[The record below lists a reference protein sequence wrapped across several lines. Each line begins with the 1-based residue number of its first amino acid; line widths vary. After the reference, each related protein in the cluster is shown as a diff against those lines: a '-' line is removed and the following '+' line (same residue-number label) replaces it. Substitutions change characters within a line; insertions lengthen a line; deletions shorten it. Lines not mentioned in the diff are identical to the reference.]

1 MTLVPF
7 SSEHFATLASWFPT
21 ERDVLQWAGPRVRFP
36 IDKAQF
42 VAMIDEGLTNPP
54 TRLCWMAKL
63 REELVG
69 HSQLHFDWRNRSATL
84 SRVAIAP
91 ALRGHGL
98 AVPML
103 RRVIDKAFALPDIE
117 RLELNVY
124 SFNIPAVRTYERL
137 GFAIEGVS
145 RASARA
151 GSERWDTIQMAILKQ
166 HLTTR

>member
-1 MTLVPF
+1 MG
-7 SSEHFATLASWFPT
+7 W
-21 ERDVLQWAGPRVRFP
+21 
-36 IDKAQF
+36 
-42 VAMIDEGLTNPP
+42 
-54 TRLCWMAKL
+54 
-63 REELVG
+63 
-69 HSQLHFDWRNRSATL
+69 L
-84 SRVAIAP
+84 SP
-91 ALRGHGL
+91 L
-98 AVPML
+98 L